1 MCSYAEE
8 VITTEPQAESRD
20 FLDFLPAC
28 EISLTL
34 ERLSLVV
41 IDMKW
46 RVDDLTLNSNA
57 VYLLGSR

>member
-1 MCSYAEE
+1 MCYYAEE

-34 ERLSLVV
+34 ERLSFVV
-41 IDMKW
+41 IDMK
-46 RVDDLTLNSNA
+46 
-57 VYLLGSR
+57 